1 VSIPASAS
9 QLQPVTDSEVLD
21 QFKVAGG
28 KGPIPDIH
36 GVKQLTHAINHG
48 EFVGIFGTQKSR
60 RELAKNAKFTLSA
73 RLRKILAT
81 ARILVLEDA
90 KHYLLVARLPHL
102 IPEIG
107 GLPELRRVEAMLNL
121 ASAIVQAET
130 AIRATEWPAQ
140 EIPRAEWHDDALRL
154 ARHVRGTYEAAGRRH
169 VSFGKQ
175 ESPAIKVLV
184 WALEK
189 VGHSKSKEAV
199 VQAIRRSR
207 SKV

>member
-1 VSIPASAS
+1 VSIQQSVSPPR
-9 QLQPVTDSEVLD
+9 PVTDSEVLD
-21 QFKVAGG
+21 QFKAAGG
-28 KGPIPDIH
+28 RGPIPDVL
-36 GVKQLTHAINHG
+36 GVKHLTHAINHRDAG
-48 EFVGIFGTQKSR
+48 LVFSAR
-60 RELAKNAKFTLSA
+60 NLRESAKNAKFTLSA
-73 RLRKILAT
+73 RLRKILAA
-81 ARILVLEDA
+81 ARVLVLEDA

-107 GLPELRRVEAMLNL
+107 RLPELRRVEAMLNL
-121 ASAIVQAET
+121 ASAIAQAEA
-130 AIRATEWPAQ
+130 AIRATEWPAP
-140 EIPRAEWHDDALRL
+140 EMPRAEWHDDALRL
-154 ARHVRGTYEAAGRRH
+154 ARHIRGTYEAAGRRH